1 MYKTPLTLKLK
12 TSAPYSGGWSND
24 DSLSEH
30 ASREKDRSHSSLQ
43 KLDDVIIIGVLSL
56 FVFVYNI
63 KESSLS
69 HGPFRAVGPLSNGVG
84 LPPPFFCL
92 ASLLSQLLSLRASVF
107 SSFDRG
113 RSCHDNAFLFGVWLH
128 PFSVHK
134 T

>member
-1 MYKTPLTLKLK
+1 MTAKHKFH
-12 TSAPYSGGWSND
+12 SG
-24 DSLSEH
+24 
-30 ASREKDRSHSSLQ
+30 LQ
-43 KLDDVIIIGVLSL
+43 AFQPII
-56 FVFVYNI
+56 YNI

-69 HGPFRAVGPLSNGVG
+69 HGPFRAVVRLSNGVG